1 MFQKR
6 VDFVGRNTHAVLKPL
21 GELQLRGVLVKLDV
35 PLKLKLGEG
44 YVVWFLDHV
53 EDGNRPMLF
62 RLRGTLIKD
71 GDEDIVLA
79 PWDYGDPKEATP
91 FGEDDPNRKIF
102 SIIRSAIKKVRKL
115 PPGY

>member
-1 MFQKR
+1 M
-6 VDFVGRNTHAVLKPL
+6 
-21 GELQLRGVLVKLDV
+21 DV

-53 EDGNRPMLF
+53 EDSNKPLLF

-71 GDEDIVLA
+71 EEEHIVLA
-79 PWDYGDPKEATP
+79 PWDYGDHKEATP
-91 FGEDDPNRKIF
+91 FGEEDSNRKIF